1 MPVPTEEELIEIPDD
16 ELMLT
21 TLDNPHNPKENYER
35 WRKWDRDH
43 EYYTEEYLARVANIP
58 IDVED
63 PVTIDRIMT
72 EAMME
77 ILELDPLGRYKL
89 I

>member
-1 MPVPTEEELIEIPDD
+1 MNVPKEEGLIEIPDD

-21 TLDNPHNPKENYER
+21 TLDNPHNPKEDYEL
-35 WRKWDRDH
+35 WRKWDRDN

-63 PVTIDRIMT
+63 PVSIDRLLT
-72 EAMME
+72 KAMFE
-77 ILELDPLGRYKL
+77 ILELDPLGVYKL